1 MYPINLPSFDIKLK
15 EENEQTYIFDVIRKK
30 YLVVTPEEWVRQ
42 HVLHLLINKYG
53 YPRGLF
59 RTEQGH
65 TYNTLQKR
73 TDILVYNRAGGIK
86 LLVECKAH
94 SVKINEKT
102 VSQAMQYN
110 ATLNSEIILIANGIT
125 AFCFVKNTSGTWE
138 QVPDIPVYKDL
149 I

>member
-1 MYPINLPSFDIKLK
+1 MYPIDLPSFDINLK
-15 EENEQTYIFDVIRKK
+15 EENEQTYVFDIIRKK
-30 YLVVTPEEWVRQ
+30 YLVLTPEEWVRQ
-42 HVLHLLINKYG
+42 HILHLLINKYD

-73 TDILVYNRAGGIK
+73 TDILVYNREGGIQ

-94 SVKINEKT
+94 NVKIDEKT
-102 VSQAMQYN
+102 VAQAMQYN
-110 ATLNSEIILIANGIT
+110 ATLDAEIILVANGLT
-125 AFCFVKNTSGTWE
+125 AFCFEKDKKGSWI
-138 QVPDIPVYKDL
+138 QVNDIPKYASS